1 VPPERIVDLHQDL
14 LPYLEADG
22 IPGAPGQTSWE
33 ALEAA
38 GVRAV
43 AATTFPLGSMDEKL
57 SDPGMADRIERWL
70 GRYHDAVAARP
81 GWTIVG
87 DEAVLT
93 ATALGEGEDPRGLLL
108 TVEGLVVDERDPW
121 ERLERWH
128 RQGWRVCCLM
138 WNESSPLG
146 GGTFDPDQGLTPL
159 GGEVVDWLGDRGMV
173 LDLSHASRATFR
185 DAAER
190 WDRPLVV
197 SHANAFEVCP
207 HPRNLERWQL
217 DAVRESDGL
226 VGVVLLDRFVSKDP
240 REASAARVADHVLYL
255 LEHVGPQHVGLG
267 TDYGGLGTGVVPGLE
282 GVDKLGVLFD
292 ELRRRGVD
300 DDTLQLIAYYN
311 SLRVLGGLLAPG
323 AAEAQILVTVQ
334 LDPAAADAHEARVEA
349 LAEEIEQ
356 ALMGVGD
363 LAGWDLDLER
373 HRAVLHGGGPE
384 ARRLT
389 EAALPVLLRSE
400 VPQAG
405 SYVVVRDV
413 NGTEERVEL

>member
-22 IPGAPGQTSWE
+22 IPGAPGQTSWD

-43 AATTFPLGSMDEKL
+43 AATTFPLGGKDQKL
-57 SDPGMADRIERWL
+57 SDPGTADRIERWL
-70 GRYHDAVAARP
+70 GRYHDAADERP
-81 GWTIVG
+81 GWRIVL
-87 DEAVLT
+87 DEPDLT
-93 ATALGEGEDPRGLLL
+93 ATALGEDEAPRGLLL
-108 TVEGLVVDERDPW
+108 TVEGLVVDEADPW

-128 RQGWRVCCLM
+128 RRGWRVCCLM

-146 GGTFDPDQGLTPL
+146 GGTFEPDRGLTPL

-197 SHANAFEVCP
+197 SHANAFELCP

-217 DAVRESDGL
+217 DAVRESGGL
-226 VGVVLLDRFVSKDP
+226 VGVVLLDRFVAADP

-255 LEHVGPQHVGLG
+255 LEHAGAHHVGLG
-267 TDYGGLGTGVVPGLE
+267 TDYGGLGEGVVPGLE
-282 GVDKLGVLFD
+282 GVHKLGVLFD

-300 DDTLQLIAYYN
+300 EDTLHLITYYN
-311 SLRVLGGLLAPG
+311 ALRVVGGLLAPG
-323 AAEAQILVTVQ
+323 PVEAEISVTLQ
-334 LDPAAADAHEARVEA
+334 LDPEQADAHEERVDA
-349 LAEEIEQ
+349 LADELER

-363 LAGWDLDLER
+363 MVGWDLDLER

-384 ARRLT
+384 ARRLA
-389 EAALPVLLRSE
+389 EAALPVLLRSD

-405 SYVVVRDV
+405 SYLIVRDV
-413 NGTEERVEL
+413 DGSEERVGL